1 MVVPCSSRISLISA
15 WLGLTNGLNDPVVR
29 KVWFAD
35 PRRDV
40 PGIDSMLVFR
50 PLLGLVFHHL
60 SYLLG
65 STTCGMFRLYGEN
78 PKLS

>member
-1 MVVPCSSRISLISA
+1 M
-15 WLGLTNGLNDPVVR
+15 LGLDDPVVR
-29 KVWFAD
+29 KVWFAV

-40 PGIDSMLVFR
+40 PGIDLTLVFR
-50 PLLGLVFHHL
+50 PLLGVVFHHL

-65 STTCGMFRLYGEN
+65 STTRRMFRLCGEN

>member
-15 WLGLTNGLNDPVVR
+15 WLGLANGLNDPVVR
-29 KVWFAD
+29 KVRFAD

-40 PGIDSMLVFR
+40 PGIDSVLVFR
-50 PLLGLVFHHL
+50 PRFGLVCCYL
-60 SYLLG
+60 SYLPG
-65 STTCGMFRLYGEN
+65 STTCRMFRLCGEN

>member
-1 MVVPCSSRISLISA
+1 MVAPCSPRISLISA
-15 WLGLTNGLNDPVVR
+15 WLGLANELNDPVVR

-35 PRRDV
+35 QRWDV
-40 PGIDSMLVFR
+40 PGIDSVLVFR
-50 PLLGLVFHHL
+50 PLLGLVFYYL

-65 STTCGMFRLYGEN
+65 SITRRMFRLCGEN